1 MARKKSTSK
10 KTSTIDQKQIV
21 YDDQINAMSS
31 TISTKIEGSSKSVKV
46 SSANDDSSKNKL
58 TEETSKSTVTEN
70 ASTKTSSD
78 EQKTSCP
85 FSDSYLT
92 TTLVTVRILGDK
104 TRNGVHHMC
113 VKSLAKAVATNM
125 DKNRIILTS
134 SKTAED
140 VYLLVT
146 KYPEKIDAESV
157 PAEMRKVLAERF
169 KYNLKRYKF

>member
-1 MARKKSTSK
+1 MARRKSTSK
-10 KTSTIDQKQIV
+10 KTATIDQKQIV
-21 YDDQINAMSS
+21 YDDQIQATSS

-46 SSANDDSSKNKL
+46 SSADDSSNTNKL
-58 TEETSKSTVTEN
+58 TEETNKSTVTEN
-70 ASTKTSSD
+70 TSTATSD

-85 FSDSYLT
+85 YSDSYLT

-104 TRNGVHHMC
+104 RRNGVHHMC
-113 VKSLAKAVATNM
+113 VKSLAKAVATNN

-134 SKTAED
+134 PKTAED
-140 VYLLVT
+140 VYLLVVN
-146 KYPEKIDAESV
+146 YPEKIDAESV